1 MRLLI
6 LIFIFFI
13 SGCVHQSA
21 EQRTKDFYQQY
32 LHAYADG
39 TSEIKDDSSV
49 SCKYIATDTARRL
62 MEIHAIPEQEI
73 TGSNYFTYTQDYA
86 PEWIPR
92 LKVGHARDFMGGKV
106 VDVWLGVEDTKRIK
120 IEVYLRLEDEG
131 WKIYRVRNVSGN
143 TEQYIFDDRAIA
155 SAKALAATM
164 PAE

>member
-73 TGSNYFTYTQDYA
+73 TGG
-86 PEWIPR
+86 
-92 LKVGHARDFMGGKV
+92 LLHLHAGLRSRM
-106 VDVWLGVEDTKRIK
+106 DT
-120 IEVYLRLEDEG
+120 
-131 WKIYRVRNVSGN
+131 
-143 TEQYIFDDRAIA
+143 
-155 SAKALAATM
+155 SAKGW
-164 PAE
+164 PCERFHGGQSG